1 MTNLAKIRLILLV
14 ELRYALWTN
23 SKWSMTV
30 DLVRLDLASDLEV
43 KVILQIALKL
53 S

>member
-1 MTNLAKIRLILLV
+1 MTNLAKILLILPV
-14 ELRYALWTN
+14 ELRYALGTN
-23 SKWSMTV
+23 SKCSMAV
-30 DLVRLDLASDLEV
+30 DLVRLDLTSDLEV